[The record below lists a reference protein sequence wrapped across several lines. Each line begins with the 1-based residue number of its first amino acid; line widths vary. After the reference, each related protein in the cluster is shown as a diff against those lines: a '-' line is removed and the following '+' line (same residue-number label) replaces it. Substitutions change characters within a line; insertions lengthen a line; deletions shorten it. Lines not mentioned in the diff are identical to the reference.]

1 MASLA
6 RAQQSN
12 FKRSFGLKGSVKF
25 ACWNVHTL
33 GKPTKQNMQ
42 LRELLHSLQDKK
54 IEFAALS

>member
-1 MASLA
+1 M
-6 RAQQSN
+6 
-12 FKRSFGLKGSVKF
+12 
-25 ACWNVHTL
+25 HTL